1 MRHLEGSTHYEL
13 GKLRMLHDHSVHTLY
28 ARSRHLGADG
38 VIQCANDPEVTYHL
52 DAVDAIILATT
63 PQEHQ

>member
-13 GKLRMLHDHSVHTLY
+13 GKLRMLHDKQISAIYRRRGV
-28 ARSRHLGADG
+28 GAAFD
-38 VIQCANDPEVTYHL
+38 AEVTYHL
-52 DAVDAIILATT
+52 DAIDAIILATT